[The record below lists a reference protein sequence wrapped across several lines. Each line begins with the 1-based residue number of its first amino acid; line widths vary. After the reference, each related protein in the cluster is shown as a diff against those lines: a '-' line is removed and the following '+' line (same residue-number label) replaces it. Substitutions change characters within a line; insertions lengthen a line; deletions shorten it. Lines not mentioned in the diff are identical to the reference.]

1 MDRLAVAL
9 LAVLLL
15 AGCARLTDAQAAQLA
30 QAREDV
36 VAARMCNDQAARSA
50 LFQAAGARL
59 MAGLNDLDLPP
70 AAVLATALV
79 QPTGDPVLPAVER
92 EQQKSRAAEADPPS
106 GVLGMV
112 AGVAGGVG
120 LLALSVLRFSPGAFG
135 VVADLAHTFLAP
147 KATRDMR
154 AVQAQA
160 TAVAQQAVAYG
171 AAVTEVATA
180 AGLRPT
186 VETIKD
192 RFGQEQDRLGI
203 RPQIDTLLQAFKDGK
218 LPVKPGS
225 IA

>member
-1 MDRLAVAL
+1 MRSLVAM

-15 AGCARLTDAQAAQLA
+15 VGCSRQLTDAQAAQLA
-30 QAREDV
+30 QGKQDV
-36 VAARMCNDQAARSA
+36 IAARACTDQAARSA

-70 AAVLATALV
+70 AAVPATTLV
-79 QPTGDPVLPAVER
+79 QPTGDPVPAAVER
-92 EQQKSRAAEADPPS
+92 EVQESRAAEADPPS

-135 VVADLAHTFLAP
+135 VVANLAHAYLAP

-160 TAVAQQAVAYG
+160 TAVA
-171 AAVTEVATA
+171 
-180 AGLRPT
+180 
-186 VETIKD
+186 
-192 RFGQEQDRLGI
+192 
-203 RPQIDTLLQAFKDGK
+203 
-218 LPVKPGS
+218 
-225 IA
+225 